1 MVSIGANE
9 EGREPQMTQRPRME
23 EDLDSSFYYLCP
35 SVKSVVKNL
44 SGSPLIGN
52 PLDPKLSIFKIEQ

>member
-1 MVSIGANE
+1 
-9 EGREPQMTQRPRME
+9 ME